1 MTEENFTAPLL
12 DNLKYGFRI
21 GWKYYTKIYTKAT
34 RQALDE
40 LFEEVKKI
48 SPVHVKKSREIFCI
62 VDRGPIEDYDDY
74 DRIADYFSYSE
85 FLQDWKEYYP
95 DEKKWFSFIFI
106 DNIETGVRGILVD
119 NYLVLFTSSKPESK
133 NFPINME
140 AFVRWLTG
148 KVRECITDI
157 QSGIYNERV
166 RKELP
171 AHLRFGTISCKNYW
185 DIYPEEKKYYERW
198 LEKNHKNLTEQDKIR
213 VIPEGIVWER
223 LGCLEPDL
231 LVLSSLPRN
240 DREKIASK
248 CDWEEIPE
256 LTLLTEKIKTNEG

>member
-1 MTEENFTAPLL
+1 MTDRNFTAPLL
-12 DNLKYGFRI
+12 DELKYDNRYI
-21 GWKYYTKIYTKAT
+21 RENYTKIYTKAT

-40 LFEEVKKI
+40 LFEEINKI
-48 SPVHVKKSREIFCI
+48 SPVHVKETREIFCL
-62 VDRGPIEDYDDY
+62 VDRGSIEDYGDY
-74 DRIADYFSYSE
+74 GRIADCYSYSE
-85 FLQDWKEYYP
+85 FLQGWKEDYP
-95 DEKKWFSFIFI
+95 EEKQWYSFIFI

-119 NYLVLFTSSKPESK
+119 NYLVLLTSHKPKMK
-133 NFPINME
+133 NFPINRE
-140 AFVRWLTG
+140 VFVRWLTV

-256 LTLLTEKIKTNEG
+256 LTLLTEKTKTDEE

>member
-1 MTEENFTAPLL
+1 M
-12 DNLKYGFRI
+12 
-21 GWKYYTKIYTKAT
+21 
-34 RQALDE
+34 
-40 LFEEVKKI
+40 
-48 SPVHVKKSREIFCI
+48 
-62 VDRGPIEDYDDY
+62 
-74 DRIADYFSYSE
+74 
-85 FLQDWKEYYP
+85 
-95 DEKKWFSFIFI
+95 
-106 DNIETGVRGILVD
+106 
-119 NYLVLFTSSKPESK
+119 LFTSSKPERK
-133 NFPINME
+133 NFPINLE
-140 AFVRWLTG
+140 AFVRWLTR

-157 QSGIYNERV
+157 QSGTYNERV

-223 LGCLEPDL
+223 LGFLEPDL